1 VASVSLS
8 SLANSWGI
16 MRMKMALKDAS
27 GFFQE
32 GEEQLAAVKQLV
44 AEEIENDPSIKDIK
58 VVFSPGTSGAY
69 DPRTDTIYIGVI
81 NASVLGHEIGHAK
94 NIRNTSVY
102 RGLLGG
108 AGLANS
114 VATAAAL
121 PTTLALR
128 AFMEDRKKR
137 NEIFNILTTLTA
149 MSAAPVLAE
158 ELSASMDAVRHSDSK
173 LQAVKSLL
181 PAYLSYLGTTA
192 VPIGIYQYLGK
203 Q

>member
-1 VASVSLS
+1 MASVSLS
-8 SLANSWGI
+8 SLGNSLGI
-16 MRMKMALKDAS
+16 MRMKAALKDAT

-32 GEEQLAAVKQLV
+32 GPEQLEQVKSLV
-44 AEEIENDPSIKDIK
+44 EEELKSDPSLKDVK
-58 VVFSPGTSGAY
+58 VVFAPGTSGAY
-69 DPRTDTIYIGVI
+69 DPRTDTIYLGVI
-81 NASVLGHEIGHAK
+81 NPAVLAHEIGHAK
-94 NIRNTSVY
+94 NIRGTSIY
-102 RGLLGG
+102 RNLLRAG
-108 AGLANS
+108 GLANTVS
-114 VATAAAL
+114 ATMAL

-137 NEIFNILTTLTA
+137 NEILNVLTTLTA
-149 MSAAPVLAE
+149 VSAAPTLSE

-192 VPIGIYQYLGK
+192 IPIGIYQYLGK